1 MLSENKIQEKPI
13 YRILSVAGF
22 FGPDSHLYKE
32 GEEIYF
38 EGEPN
43 EDMEPLNQPARERME
58 AFFNKLE
65 EAAKQLAKK
74 AGVPYTGRPRTLE
87 AAVELS
93 TLAARRASTI
103 NGDGGISL
111 MGDKTDRSDVIG
123 RAEAMPTPETGAK
136 APKRSGGGTLS
147 LNKPQPLSK
156 VPQTLA

>member
-1 MLSENKIQEKPI
+1 MSERQERPE
-13 YRILSVAGF
+13 YRILAVNGF
-22 FGPDSHLYKE
+22 FGPDSHLYRE

-43 EDMEPLNQPARERME
+43 EDMEPLNEPARAAME
-58 AFFNKLE
+58 KFFNKLE
-65 EAAKQLAKK
+65 QAAKELAKK

-93 TLAARRASTI
+93 TLAARRTSTV

-123 RAEAMPTPETGAK
+123 HKQVSETPETGSRQPKK
-136 APKRSGGGTLS
+136 AGGGTLS
-147 LNKPQPLSK
+147 LNKPQSLSK
-156 VPQTLA
+156 VAQDLA